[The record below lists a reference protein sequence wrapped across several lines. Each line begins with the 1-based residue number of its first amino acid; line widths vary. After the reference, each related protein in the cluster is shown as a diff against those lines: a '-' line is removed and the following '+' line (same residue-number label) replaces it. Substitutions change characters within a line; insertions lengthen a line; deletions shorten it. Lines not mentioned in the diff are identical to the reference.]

1 MIIFPVFSKTFETMT
16 NYAYVFPGQGSQS
29 VGMMT
34 AWEDHQAAVVDI
46 FGQASDS
53 LGYDLWAVVS
63 EGPEH
68 LLNQTATTQPAMLCA
83 GVASWRIATAR
94 QDMPPA
100 TMMAGHSLGE
110 YTALVCAGSLALVDA
125 VKLVAKRGQL
135 MQSAVAAGAGSM
147 AAIIGLADEDV
158 VKACAQVESG
168 VVEAV
173 NFNAPGQVVIAGETA
188 AVEAAMKQA
197 GALGAKRALQLPV
210 SVPSHCS
217 LMKNAARQL
226 AEELESIA
234 IEMPRVPVVHNQSAS
249 VAESVDEIRER
260 LQLQL
265 YQPVK
270 WVASVEIMHRRG
282 ISTLIECG
290 PGRVL
295 TGLARRIEKSLRA
308 YAVFDAAS
316 LDSTQ
321 QSIGE
326 E

>member
-1 MIIFPVFSKTFETMT
+1 MT
-16 NYAYVFPGQGSQS
+16 NFAYVFPGQGSQS

-34 AWEDHQAAVVDI
+34 DWEDHQSTVVDT
-46 FGQASDS
+46 FTEASDS

-63 EGPEH
+63 EGPEEQ
-68 LLNQTATTQPAMLCA
+68 LNQTATTQPAMLCA
-83 GVASWRIATAR
+83 GVASWRIVAA
-94 QDMPPA
+94 QNDMPPA
-100 TMMAGHSLGE
+100 AMMAGHSLGE
-110 YTALVCAGSLALVDA
+110 YSALVCAGSLPLAEA
-125 VKLVAKRGQL
+125 ARLVAKRGQL
-135 MQSAVAAGAGSM
+135 MQSAVAPGAGSM

-158 VKACAQVESG
+158 VKACAQVDSG

-188 AVEAAMKQA
+188 AVEAAMEQA
-197 GALGAKRALQLPV
+197 KALGAKRALQLPV

-217 LMKNAARQL
+217 LMKDAARQL
-226 AEELESIA
+226 AEELESIS
-234 IEMPRVPVVHNQSAS
+234 ISMPRVPIIHNQSAS
-249 VAESVDEIRER
+249 IAESADEIRER

-270 WVASVEIMHRRG
+270 WVASVEFMHRRG

-295 TGLARRIEKSLRA
+295 TGLARRIEKSMRGF
-308 YAVFDAAS
+308 AVYDAAS
-316 LDSTQ
+316 LESTQ